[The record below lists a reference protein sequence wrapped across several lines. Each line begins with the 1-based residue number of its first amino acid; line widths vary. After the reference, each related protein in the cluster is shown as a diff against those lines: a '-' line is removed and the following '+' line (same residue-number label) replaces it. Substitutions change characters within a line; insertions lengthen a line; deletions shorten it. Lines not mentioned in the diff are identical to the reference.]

1 MSTLF
6 LYLLFL
12 SKTILTKEP
21 RLILYLLYLLYF
33 LSKNKRTKQIYF
45 NNFVFYSQKNVIKI

>member
-45 NNFVFYSQKNVIKI
+45 NNFVFYSQKKRH